1 MVINML
7 RICIIYGG
15 NSVEHEISI
24 ISANSILNN
33 LDQKKY
39 KIIGIYITKNGSFR
53 EARISKSG
61 LSHKFVAT
69 GKKIIF
75 SIGEK
80 NSVIVKD
87 KGQIDRKLNVD
98 VFFPIVHGT
107 GGEDGSIQGLLKLL
121 DKPFVGS
128 DITSSA
134 ICIDKVITK
143 RIFQNLSI
151 RTTSFVEITSPSW
164 QTKRK
169 EIVRTIVLNKKLTR
183 YIKAAN
189 LGTRVGVLSL

>member
-75 SIGEK
+75 SISDLSLPYPFFFSLRER
-80 NSVIVKD
+80 
-87 KGQIDRKLNVD
+87 RKL
-98 VFFPIVHGT
+98 
-107 GGEDGSIQGLLKLL
+107 
-121 DKPFVGS
+121 
-128 DITSSA
+128 
-134 ICIDKVITK
+134 
-143 RIFQNLSI
+143 
-151 RTTSFVEITSPSW
+151 
-164 QTKRK
+164 
-169 EIVRTIVLNKKLTR
+169 
-183 YIKAAN
+183 
-189 LGTRVGVLSL
+189 

>member
-69 GKKIIF
+69 GKKNHFFNWRKKF
-75 SIGEK
+75 SH
-80 NSVIVKD
+80 S
-87 KGQIDRKLNVD
+87 QR
-98 VFFPIVHGT
+98 
-107 GGEDGSIQGLLKLL
+107 Q
-121 DKPFVGS
+121 
-128 DITSSA
+128 
-134 ICIDKVITK
+134 
-143 RIFQNLSI
+143 
-151 RTTSFVEITSPSW
+151 RTN
-164 QTKRK
+164 R
-169 EIVRTIVLNKKLTR
+169 
-183 YIKAAN
+183 
-189 LGTRVGVLSL
+189 